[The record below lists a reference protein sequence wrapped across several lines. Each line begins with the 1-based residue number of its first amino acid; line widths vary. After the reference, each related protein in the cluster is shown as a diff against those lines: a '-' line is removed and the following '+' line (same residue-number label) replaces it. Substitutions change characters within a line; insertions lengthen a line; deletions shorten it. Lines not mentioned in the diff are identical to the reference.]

1 MKLRP
6 SLFAKILLGI
16 IAFVFLLM
24 FASCDIYKQSQKN
37 KSDTNFSENTEKK
50 TYRKGDTVTFQV
62 PKYNIKLKDTTI
74 YRTNYQG
81 TTIKTI
87 YDQNGNVT
95 SIDCYASRIE
105 ELTRS
110 NIQYQNALKEKEST
124 KEEKFNTTWIL
135 YFMIGI
141 VIILVVALFLMYKF
155 FDKKTSAITDII
167 QKSS

>member
-6 SLFAKILLGI
+6 SFFAKILLGLI
-16 IAFVFLLM
+16 VLLFVLSFT
-24 FASCDIYKQSQKN
+24 SCDIYKQSQKS
-37 KSDTNFSENTEKK
+37 KSDTSVKQTEETKSF
-50 TYRKGDTVTFQV
+50 RKGDTVHFSI
-62 PKYNIKLKDTTI
+62 PKVTLKDTTI

-87 YDQNGNVT
+87 YDKNGNVS

-105 ELTRS
+105 ELTKK
-110 NIQYQNALKEKEST
+110 NLEYQNALKEKEST

>member
-1 MKLRP
+1 MKVRP
-6 SLFAKILLGI
+6 SFFAKILLGL

-50 TYRKGDTVTFQV
+50 TFRKGDTVHFSI
-62 PKYNIKLKDTTI
+62 PKVTLKDTTI

-110 NIQYQNALKEKEST
+110 NIQYKNALKEKNAT

-155 FDKKTSAITDII
+155 FDKKTAAITDII

>member
-50 TYRKGDTVTFQV
+50 TFRKGDTVHFSI
-62 PKYNIKLKDTTI
+62 PKVTLKDTTI

-110 NIQYQNALKEKEST
+110 NIQYENALKEKASEK
-124 KEEKFNTTWIL
+124 KEELNTTWIL
-135 YFMIGI
+135 YVMIGI
-141 VIILVVALFLMYKF
+141 VLVFFFALFLMYKF
-155 FDKKTSAITDII
+155 FDKKTAAITEIL
-167 QKSS
+167 QKVS